1 MPAVS
6 ALTIL
11 SKIQLDIRNIEADVV
26 DYLYESIDA
35 KAIKFTSAEAI
46 QIPQSNFVL
55 INDTFRAEIFI
66 SAKDTNQSPKVFV
79 GDFDTL
85 SNGSYKMVGK
95 EGEDY
100 FEVDVKNGKGNKYP
114 V

>member
-35 KAIKFTSAEAI
+35 KAIKFTSAEGI

-55 INDTFRAEIFI
+55 INDTFRSEIFI
-66 SAKDTNQSPKVFV
+66 SAKDTNQSPKIYV
-79 GDFDTL
+79 GDFGYIT
-85 SNGSYKMVGK
+85 
-95 EGEDY
+95 
-100 FEVDVKNGKGNKYP
+100 
-114 V
+114 